1 MATWV
6 NNTSQSTGGNIKM
19 QVAGGYSGV
28 SRSGNTVSGN
38 VGIRFIASQWTYNS
52 ISAWYGGVRR
62 WAQRSKGGVHTAS
75 GGTYYANAADTPAYN
90 YQNTTEVTP
99 WSFST
104 TVSGAGG
111 GNVSISITAGW
122 NGWTPTPGYTKTF
135 NVPYSGIPGDPTYS
149 VSVSPSRTSATMT
162 MSISSNPSNFWRIH
176 WYDTGGSW
184 KGCSGFST
192 GTWTYTQSNLNPNTS
207 YSFYTQ
213 IGAAND
219 TNLKGTVA
227 RSFTT
232 TGNAPT
238 ATGLPVS
245 NITRT
250 GATVSI
256 SGTYDTNASWGGWEL
271 QYGTSTSYGSSTT
284 NGTLTG
290 LTPNT
295 TYYVRGRFKDNWGR
309 WSGWVTNS
317 FTTTGNAPTI
327 SSVTPDVYR
336 NKAVLN
342 YSASYDTNDSYKSL
356 SIQYGTSTSYGST
369 STSTTLSSLQ
379 PNTIYYY
386 SMTVTSNKNRT
397 SSAKTGSF
405 KTTAY
410 LPSSL
415 SLSASNTLPF
425 TTNLAVSGLG
435 DTNAGITNYTYY
447 YRTKPTKP
455 TYDMAIKSLSDGSTW
470 ARIFYHNN
478 KIGTVLF
485 SSINECKNAQTVDKY
500 SRLYLLEDNTYK
512 GSDGKF
518 EFMLCYPIDAPGKYN
533 RWKQTNAPQN
543 EFNIATTSGTK
554 AAGYQ
559 AIHIDWTSNYFG
571 GLERFQSDASSLGS
585 TWLDGSVGHGN
596 WYYAIGVSTIYQ
608 RGIPSATDVGNN
620 GATAD
625 VVELWVRIDDA
636 PIVSQSMGTSTTVT
650 VSGLAEETD
659 YIFFVSATNAAGT
672 NYSRA
677 IEVTTL
683 ADQAKI
689 RIKGNA
695 LPDTYQRVEYIQTD
709 GAQMINLG
717 KVGDTVATYDIAF
730 IDDNHRQLM
739 GYGGSGTEYWGAHNS
754 SLYEAGGSTGN
765 ISITTSQ
772 RRTITWTYNF
782 RDGIGGLDFDGHH
795 IDSTPSKNVD
805 NNEYKLF
812 NILND
817 ASPQYGCACKLYG
830 LQMWHYGNL
839 VRNLIPCY
847 RKSDNVIGLF
857 DTVGMTFYTNIGT
870 GNFTKGNNIA
880 TGTGWLKGKTYYK
893 KNGAWVKAKKI
904 YIKVDGQWKIGTNY
918 DE

>member
-6 NNTSQSTGGNIKM
+6 NNTSQSTGGNITM

-111 GNVSISITAGW
+111 GNISISITAGW
-122 NGWTPTPGYTKTF
+122 DGWTPTQGYTKTF
-135 NVPYSGIPGDPTYS
+135 SVPYSGVPSDPTYS

-192 GTWTYTQSNLNPNTS
+192 GTWTYTQSNLSPNTS
-207 YSFYTQ
+207 YNFYTQ

-327 SSVTPDVYR
+327 NSVSTTPLRDEVHF
-336 NKAVLN
+336 
-342 YSASYDTNDSYKSL
+342 SHSTSYDTNDSYKSL
-356 SIQYGTSTSYGST
+356 SISYGTSTSYGST
-369 STSTTLSSLQ
+369 SNNLKITGLQ
-379 PNTIYYY
+379 PNTTYYY
-386 SMTVTSNKNRT
+386 SMTVTSSKNRT

-410 LPSSL
+410 IPIGL
-415 SLSASNTLPF
+415 SISASNTLPF
-425 TTNLAVSGLG
+425 TTNISVGGSG
-435 DTNAGITNYTYY
+435 DTNAGITNYTVYY
-447 YRTKPTKP
+447 TPKINKPL
-455 TYDMAIKSLSDGSTW
+455 YDMAIKSLSDGSIW
-470 ARIFYHNN
+470 ARVFYHNS
-478 KIGTVLF
+478 KEGAVLF
-485 SSINECKNAQTVDKY
+485 SSVDEAKNTQTTDKY
-500 SRLYLLEDNTYK
+500 SRLYLLDDDTFK
-512 GSDGKF
+512 GADGKF
-518 EFMLCYPIDAPGKYN
+518 ELMLCYPNDTTAYN
-533 RWKQTNAPQN
+533 RWKQTDSPCNVY
-543 EFNIATTSGTK
+543 TGSGSGTFVP
-554 AAGYQ
+554 GYE
-559 AIHIDWTSNYFG
+559 AIHIDWSENSWGGMERNNSSTSEITY
-571 GLERFQSDASSLGS
+571 
-585 TWLDGSVGHGN
+585 TYLDGSVGFGN
-596 WYYAIGVSTIYQ
+596 WWYALAPIQIYEYGMPGPD
-608 RGIPSATDVGNN
+608 GIIISNC
-620 GATAD
+620 
-625 VVELWVRIDDA
+625 VELWVRI
-636 PIVSQSMGTSTTVT
+636 GTGVVGSKSFGTATSGT
-650 VSGLAEETD
+650 LSGLSEETE
-659 YIFFVSATNAAGT
+659 YMTWTSASNTYGT
-672 NYSRA
+672 NHSYA
-677 IEVTTL
+677 TYFTTL

-689 RIKGNA
+689 RIKQEG
-695 LPDTYQRVEYIQTD
+695 EW
-709 GAQMINLG
+709 
-717 KVGDTVATYDIAF
+717 K
-730 IDDNHRQLM
+730 
-739 GYGGSGTEYWGAHNS
+739 
-754 SLYEAGGSTGN
+754 
-765 ISITTSQ
+765 
-772 RRTITWTYNF
+772 
-782 RDGIGGLDFDGHH
+782 
-795 IDSTPSKNVD
+795 
-805 NNEYKLF
+805 
-812 NILND
+812 
-817 ASPQYGCACKLYG
+817 
-830 LQMWHYGNL
+830 
-839 VRNLIPCY
+839 
-847 RKSDNVIGLF
+847 
-857 DTVGMTFYTNIGT
+857 
-870 GNFTKGNNIA
+870 
-880 TGTGWLKGKTYYK
+880 KGKTYYK
-893 KNGAWVKAKKI
+893 KDGAWVKAKKI

-918 DE
+918 DD

>member
-104 TVSGAGG
+104 TVSGSGG
-111 GNVSISITAGW
+111 GNISISIKAGW
-122 NGWTPTPGYTKTF
+122 DGWTPTQGYTKTF
-135 NVPYSGIPGDPTYS
+135 DVPYSGIPGDPTYS

-184 KGCSGFST
+184 QDCSGFST
-192 GTWTYTQSNLNPNTS
+192 GTWTYTQSNLSPNTS
-207 YSFYTQ
+207 YNFYTR
-213 IGAAND
+213 IGAANN
-219 TNLKGTVA
+219 TNLKETVA
-227 RSFTT
+227 RRFTT

-327 SSVTPDVYR
+327 NSVSTIPLRDEVHF
-336 NKAVLN
+336 
-342 YSASYDTNDSYKSL
+342 SHSTSYDTNDSYKSL
-356 SIQYGTSTSYGST
+356 SISYGTSTSYGST
-369 STSTTLSSLQ
+369 SSSLKITGLQ
-379 PNTIYYY
+379 PNTTYYY
-386 SMTVTSNKNRT
+386 SMTVTSSKNRT

-410 LPSSL
+410 IPTGL
-415 SLSASNTLPF
+415 SISASDTLPF
-425 TTNLAVSGLG
+425 TTNVSVGGSG
-435 DTNAGITNYTYY
+435 DTNAGITNYTVYY
-447 YRTKPTKP
+447 TPKINKPL
-455 TYDMAIKSLSDGSTW
+455 YDMAIKSLSDGSIW
-470 ARIFYHNN
+470 ARVFYHNS
-478 KIGTVLF
+478 KEGAVLF
-485 SSINECKNAQTVDKY
+485 SSVDEAKNTQTTDKY
-500 SRLYLLEDNTYK
+500 SRLYLLDDDTFK
-512 GSDGKF
+512 GADGKF
-518 EFMLCYPIDAPGKYN
+518 ELMLCYPNDTTAYN
-533 RWKQTNAPQN
+533 RWKQTDSPCNVY
-543 EFNIATTSGTK
+543 TGSGSGTFVP
-554 AAGYQ
+554 GYE
-559 AIHIDWTSNYFG
+559 AIHIDWSGNNWGGMERNNSSTSAITY
-571 GLERFQSDASSLGS
+571 
-585 TWLDGSVGHGN
+585 TYLDGSVGFGN
-596 WYYAIGVSTIYQ
+596 WWYALAPIQIYEYGMPGPD
-608 RGIPSATDVGNN
+608 GIIISNC
-620 GATAD
+620 
-625 VVELWVRIDDA
+625 VELWVRI
-636 PIVSQSMGTSTTVT
+636 GTGVVGSKSFGTATSGT
-650 VSGLAEETD
+650 LSGLSEETE
-659 YIFFVSATNAAGT
+659 YMTWTSASNAYGA
-672 NYSRA
+672 NHSYA
-677 IEVTTL
+677 AYFTTL

-717 KVGDTVATYDIAF
+717 KVGDTAATYDIAF

-739 GYGGSGTEYWGAHNS
+739 GYGGSGTECWGAHNS

-782 RDGIGGLDFDGHH
+782 RDGIGGLDFDGYH

>member
-52 ISAWYGGVRR
+52 ISAWYGEVRR

-317 FTTTGNAPTI
+317 FTTTGNAPSI
-327 SSVTPDVYR
+327 SSVTPDVFR
-336 NKAVLN
+336 TNAILD
-342 YSASYDTNDSYKSL
+342 YSASYDTNDSFKSL
-356 SIQYGTSTSYGST
+356 SISYGTTTSYGST
-369 STSTTLSSLQ
+369 SSSTTLTGLQ
-379 PNTIYYY
+379 PNTTYYY
-386 SMTVTSNKNRT
+386 SMTVTSNRGRT

-415 SLSASNTLPF
+415 GITINNVLPF
-425 TTNLAVSGLG
+425 TASVTVSGSG
-435 DTNAGITNYTYY
+435 DTNAGITNYKYY
-447 YRTKPTKP
+447 YTPKPSVN
-455 TYDMAIKSLSDGSTW
+455 TYDMPIKSFGGARW

-478 KIGTVLF
+478 KKGTVLF
-485 SSINECKNAQTVDKY
+485 TSLAECKNTQTADKY
-500 SRLYLLEDNTYK
+500 SRLGLLDSGDTYK
-512 GSDGKF
+512 INGKY
-518 EFMLCYPIDAPGKYN
+518 EFLLQYPIDDPSHYN
-533 RWKQTNAPQN
+533 RWKQTYAPQN
-543 EFNIATTSGTK
+543 EFVTETSAGTGTAT
-554 AAGYQ
+554 GYE
-559 AIHIDWTSNYFG
+559 AVHIDWPNNYWGGITRDKSDTSSINP
-571 GLERFQSDASSLGS
+571 
-585 TWLDGSVGHGN
+585 TWLSGSVGHSN
-596 WYYAIGVSTIYQ
+596 WHFAIGANATYA
-608 RGIPSATDVGNN
+608 RGIPSGSDVIN
-620 GATAD
+620 GSTAD
-625 VVELWVRIDDA
+625 VVELWIRIPDA
-636 PIVSQSMGTSTTVT
+636 TVTQVDMGTSTTANVT
-650 VSGLAEETD
+650 GLAEETN
-659 YIFFVSATNAAGT
+659 YLFNMSATNAAGT
-672 NYSRA
+672 NYSSTV
-677 IEVTTL
+677 EVTTL

-782 RDGIGGLDFDGHH
+782 RDGIGGLDFDGYH